1 MLLKRAPGEPD
12 TQGMSR
18 DQRPAHE
25 RRDER
30 PPAGGSSDRSIA
42 EAAFGASARGARK
55 DAGAPRERAG
65 STQGADPVRLL
76 VLLSTLFVVSLAFLY
91 VRTDT
96 FSAPGPPETPGAFAP
111 GCPGYHAPQA
121 AVASQHE
128 LVTLGGQLASIP
140 RPGSQVYESGMSVA
154 EDAWSD
160 DRPTALERLESVKGP
175 LAAGYEVRWWAR
187 PGEGVEYDA
196 AADVWQF
203 PSVALA
209 QAFAARAASAR
220 CRSEGASGAALV
232 QPGARVLFWV
242 NPDHAAQWDV
252 IFARGRRVYR
262 AVVVPASYAVRTGSL
277 AHRELERRRARVAV
291 QALACALPEAGCR
304 FARGG
309 SLS

>member
-1 MLLKRAPGEPD
+1 
-12 TQGMSR
+12 MSR

-25 RRDER
+25 RRGDQR
-30 PPAGGSSDRSIA
+30 TGSA
-42 EAAFGASARGARK
+42 
-55 DAGAPRERAG
+55 
-65 STQGADPVRLL
+65 QGRDPVRLA
-76 VLLSTLFVVSLAFLY
+76 VLLSILLVVSLAFLY

-96 FSAPGPPETPGAFAP
+96 FSAAGPPETPGAFAP
-111 GCPGYHAPQA
+111 GCPGYRAPQA
-121 AVASQHE
+121 AEVPRHE

-140 RPGSQVYESGMSVA
+140 LPDSRIYESGMSVA

-160 DRPTALERLESVKGP
+160 DSPTALDTLKSGDG
-175 LAAGYEVRWWAR
+175 AAGYEVRWWTR
-187 PGEGVEYDA
+187 RREGVEYDA

-242 NPDHAAQWDV
+242 NPDHAAEWDV
-252 IFARGRRVYR
+252 IFARRRRVYR
-262 AVVVPASYAVRTGSL
+262 AVVVPASHALDAGSL
-277 AHRELERRRARVAV
+277 ERRALERRRARVAV